1 VEKPYISVIIPAYNA
16 AHTIKTT
23 LNSVCAQNMDC
34 VQIIV
39 VDDGS
44 LDNTYRI
51 ATEIAQRSLQGKT
64 FIIVK
69 QENRGVSAARNRGLD
84 LAKGK
89 YIFFLDS
96 DDLLEPDC
104 LSELFKEAEVT
115 HSEIVM
121 CGFDEV
127 AENGTVLAPFEQH
140 YKFPDKGIDGKRLL
154 KLLLKKSTKIW
165 TSSAIYSSF
174 LIKRSRLRFTE
185 GAKFG
190 EDQEFI
196 FKAVF
201 NSFRTSCLEKTLSHY
216 VIRNHSAM
224 RRKELSHFHYVA
236 SMLRV
241 HNYLVKSRSSEEIL
255 SLIRKSKI
263 PEAYMDVF
271 AILVRGGDNIELLNI
286 LHRNKAIRKQIS
298 NASIMVDSRIWL
310 KSVLLLYAPKIMYSF
325 WRKTNQ

>member
-1 VEKPYISVIIPAYNA
+1 MEKPYISVIIPAYNA
-16 AHTIKTT
+16 AHTIETT
-23 LNSVCAQNMDC
+23 LNSVYAQNMDRI
-34 VQIIV
+34 QIIV

-51 ATEIAQRSLQGKT
+51 ATEFAQENSQGKT

-69 QENRGVSAARNRGLD
+69 QENRGVSAARNRGID

-89 YIFFLDS
+89 YLFFLDS

-104 LSELFKEAEVT
+104 LSELFKEAELT
-115 HSEIVM
+115 NSEIVM

-127 AENGTVLAPFEQH
+127 GENGTVLTPFEQH
-140 YKFPDKGIDGKRLL
+140 YRFPNKGMDGTKLL

-165 TSSAIYSSF
+165 TSSAIYSSS
-174 LIKRSRLRFTE
+174 LIEKSRLRFTK

-201 NSFRTSCLEKTLSHY
+201 NARKTSCLEKTLSHY
-216 VIRNHSAM
+216 VIRESSTM
-224 RRKELSHFHYVA
+224 RSKGLSHFHYVA

-241 HNYLVKSRSSEEIL
+241 HNYLVKSGSSKEIL

-271 AILVRGGDNIELLNI
+271 ALLVRGGENMELLDI
-286 LHRNKAIRKQIS
+286 LHRHKAIRKQIS
-298 NASIMVDSRIWL
+298 NTSIMVDSLMWL

-325 WRKTNQ
+325 WQKTNQ